1 VNGLIEFSVNGLV
14 KFNENDLI
22 ILCEYLSIKETF
34 SQEREENWKARL
46 VELAANPI
54 PLKKS

>member
-1 VNGLIEFSVNGLV
+1 VNGLV